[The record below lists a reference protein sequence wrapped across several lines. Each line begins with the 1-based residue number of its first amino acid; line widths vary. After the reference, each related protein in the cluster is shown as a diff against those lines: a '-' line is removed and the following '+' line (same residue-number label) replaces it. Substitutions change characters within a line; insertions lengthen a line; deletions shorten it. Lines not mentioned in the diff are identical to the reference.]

1 MNKYGV
7 LVAALESVKFE
18 PSERLAG
25 VCHNVEL
32 ALQEELYGQ
41 FSSDLLYE
49 AECEWKYLCETE
61 QERLWG
67 DWPLYSG
74 NRWYPV
80 PDPTGGDSPEW
91 IYACAARDHMW
102 AAEHP
107 YGRARLQLVDFLIN
121 KLTAWSGQ

>member
-7 LVAALESVKFE
+7 LLAALESVKFE
-18 PSERLAG
+18 PHDRLAG
-25 VCHNVEL
+25 VCHNVDL
-32 ALQEELYGQ
+32 ALQIDLYDQ
-41 FSSDLLYE
+41 FPGDLLYE
-49 AECEWKYLCETE
+49 AECEWKSLCETE

-74 NRWYPV
+74 SRHYPV
-80 PDPTGGDSPEW
+80 PSPTGEFCPEW
-91 IYACAARDHMW
+91 TYAWAARDHMW

-121 KLTAWSGQ
+121 KFTAWSGQ